1 MAGNAV
7 DDDASTRYST
17 GTSQA
22 PGQYLQV
29 DLGRPEP
36 LTRFVLDTGASAG
49 DYPAGYSV
57 AVSLDGTDWSPP
69 VAAGAGSGQIS
80 TIGLDGRP
88 ARYVRVTLTAS
99 GGSWWSVADVRA
111 YVRARPG

>member
-1 MAGNAV
+1 MPAGPADPCCTGDVASNAV

-29 DLGRPEP
+29 DLGQPEP
-36 LTRFVLDTGASAG
+36 VTRFVLDTGASTG

-57 AVSLDGTDWSPP
+57 TVSLNGTDWSAP
-69 VAAGAGSGQIS
+69 VATGAGSGQITRS
-80 TIGLDGRP
+80 AWTAGRS
-88 ARYVRVTLTAS
+88 ATS
-99 GGSWWSVADVRA
+99 GSR
-111 YVRARPG
+111 